1 MTINGKTWSRGANS
15 RLPFDVKGNL
25 NLSIILCVWNSLFM
39 TPFIT
44 LPSVWVLIQ
53 VCFVAN
59 REEKIIINFK
69 NYTTPWNK
77 IIVKKRLAKF
87 RK

>member
-44 LPSVWVLIQ
+44 LPSV
-53 VCFVAN
+53 
-59 REEKIIINFK
+59 
-69 NYTTPWNK
+69 
-77 IIVKKRLAKF
+77 
-87 RK
+87 